1 MGSSCITQSK
11 ARGLICFPSMA
22 RRPLAITMI
31 INGQK
36 LSTMPTSAAK
46 SRRSH
51 KGVLPRFMRPII
63 RPHLPP
69 LVLCLCF
76 PQIFQASD

>member
-1 MGSSCITQSK
+1 MMHSS
-11 ARGLICFPSMA
+11 ARGLILFPAMA

-36 LSTMPTSAAK
+36 LSTMPINAGR

-63 RPHLPP
+63 RQHLPP
-69 LVLCLCF
+69 LILCLCF
-76 PQIFQASD
+76 PQIFQASG